1 MNKNLFEL
9 ALPSLHNEFRD
20 CKSLQE
26 IAELYGIDD
35 IVCGYFMVF
44 STDHPEYDQS
54 VTNLEMNLG
63 GCNFLYSLPD
73 DGHPFTSDHFQDRLF
88 LYDYDVSKEEIEAT
102 LRSVLE
108 YIELVDVNRLIK

>member
-1 MNKNLFEL
+1 
-9 ALPSLHNEFRD
+9 
-20 CKSLQE
+20 
-26 IAELYGIDD
+26 
-35 IVCGYFMVF
+35 MVF

-63 GCNFLYSLPD
+63 GCNFSYNLPD
-73 DGHPFTSDHFQDRLF
+73 DGHPFASDHFQDRLV

-108 YIELVDVNRLIK
+108 HIELVDINRLIK